1 MQININQDSYPLI
14 TPMSLIELLAQLSL
28 PTKGMAIA
36 VNGEVISRTDWPQ
49 QQLQDGDQ
57 LSMFRVIAGG

>member
-1 MQININQDSYPLI
+1 MQININQDSYPLT
-14 TPMSLIELLAQLSL
+14 TPMSLTELLAQLSL

>member
-14 TPMSLIELLAQLSL
+14 TPMSLTELLAQLSL
-28 PTKGMAIA
+28 SSKGMAIA
-36 VNGEVISRTDWPQ
+36 VNGKVISRTDWPQ

>member
-1 MQININQDSYPLI
+1 MHININQNSYPLAA
-14 TPMSLIELLAQLSL
+14 PMSLTELLTQFSL